1 MRPLAAAAVVFAAL
15 PAFPALLATAGERE
29 VTAGETPVRS
39 APFDVAPEIARVRA
53 GDRLPADDQPQ
64 GIWRRVQLQDGRYGF
79 VHDADAREAPPIP
92 VAAPAADSAAV
103 HANGRP
109 ALAPAATTTAAA
121 VPVARVQAAPV
132 DDSPKAGPTLLG
144 VIFEIL
150 PVGKFRATER
160 DGMAESNASG
170 DSAFAVAVAPSIDF
184 PASPYFAFGL
194 SPKVIFRVRGEGSS
208 SPSSTEYDLRAR
220 LTARAPLS
228 PTTRVYGRLSPGYS
242 IISLPAPAA
251 NVLPSED
258 PTGFVCDVSVGVEV
272 ALLPRLFAVIDLGYQ
287 MGFQSRTNAAA
298 TFTFE
303 GSQYLHLGGGL
314 TVGF

>member
-1 MRPLAAAAVVFAAL
+1 V
-15 PAFPALLATAGERE
+15 
-29 VTAGETPVRS
+29 
-39 APFDVAPEIARVRA
+39 
-53 GDRLPADDQPQ
+53 
-64 GIWRRVQLQDGRYGF
+64 
-79 VHDADAREAPPIP
+79 
-92 VAAPAADSAAV
+92 PAA
-103 HANGRP
+103 
-109 ALAPAATTTAAA
+109 TTAAA
-121 VPVARVQAAPV
+121 VPVARVRAAPV

-242 IISLPAPAA
+242 IISLPAPGA

-258 PTGFVCDVSVGVEV
+258 PKGFVCDASVGVEV

-314 TVGF
+314 AVGF